1 MYIYQFI
8 HVGTQVASTQC
19 WRVAQALRSHIA
31 DVDSLTLLTRC
42 LRASLVY
49 ELLQWLTVGW
59 SWVTNRAVRPERS
72 WRLLS
77 YVYFCGDVDNKN
89 GRTYQKAK
97 FVDKKLSSQYNRFSC
112 FLLQVP
118 QTFSRLRPLNNVV
131 LFTTI
136 TCRFNIRPY
145 FLQNISS
152 TVVCDV
158 IS

>member
-1 MYIYQFI
+1 MWERKLLARY
-8 HVGTQVASTQC
+8 
-19 WRVAQALRSHIA
+19 A
-31 DVDSLTLLTRC
+31 DNCVSIEISQQIMIR
-42 LRASLVY
+42 
-49 ELLQWLTVGW
+49 WLFWQDV
-59 SWVTNRAVRPERS
+59 AVRLSFTNFFRDWPSVDPEFPTAPYDQKDLESSVIRN
-72 WRLLS
+72 
-77 YVYFCGDVDNKN
+77 FCGDVDNKN
-89 GRTYQKAK
+89 GWTYQKAK
-97 FVDKKLSSQYNRFSC
+97 FVDKQFFSQYNRFSC

-152 TVVCDV
+152 TVVRDV